1 MDVFGEDII
10 LSVICLESN
19 LVLLI
24 QHVNIIE
31 HLLCA
36 GLHHAKKDTPVFMPH
51 MAPSTGIVGGRS
63 KGSFGG
69 RCSGCRVQDVV
80 ELTGSSRGKHG
91 AIMWL
96 C

>member
-51 MAPSTGIVGGRS
+51 MAQHWDSGGQEQGVFWRQVLWLQS
-63 KGSFGG
+63 PG
-69 RCSGCRVQDVV
+69 CSGADREQQ
-80 ELTGSSRGKHG
+80 R
-91 AIMWL
+91 
-96 C
+96 